1 MNPNQLLYFQ
11 NLFYE
16 EQKLLMAKLLVDS
29 VRARGAA
36 ESLLDVEFKVFS
48 QWGDD
53 GIIQWLIHNVD
64 IRHRTFIE
72 FGVQNYRE
80 SNTRFLMMNDN
91 WSGLVMDSSENFIRD
106 IRRSEYYYKYDL
118 EAVAAFVDA
127 GNVNELISARGFDR
141 EVGLLHIDIDGND
154 YWIWDAIDVIEPVIV
169 IMEYNA
175 LFGCERAISIPY
187 DKAFDRFKA
196 HYSGLYFG
204 ASLPAFDQ
212 LAKRRQYAFVGC
224 NSAGNNAYYV
234 KRDRLNGIVREVGLA
249 EGFVRSRFRQARD
262 EQGQL
267 VCINGRQDDDVIKG
281 LPVVNVLDGRPET
294 IG

>member
-1 MNPNQLLYFQ
+1 MNANQLLYFQ

-16 EQKLLMAKLLVDS
+16 EQKLLTGRLLVEQ
-29 VRARGAA
+29 VKAKTCRG
-36 ESLLDVEFKVFS
+36 SLADVEFRVFS

-53 GIIQWLIHNVD
+53 GIIQWLVKNLD
-64 IRHRTFIE
+64 IRYRSFIE

-91 WSGLVMDSSENFIRD
+91 WSGLIIDSSEKFIND
-106 IRRSEYYYKYDL
+106 IRHAEYYYKYDL

-127 GNVNELISARGFDR
+127 DNINRLISGRGFDR

-154 YWIWDAIDVIEPVIV
+154 YWIWNAIDVVDPVIV

-175 LFGCERAISIPY
+175 LFGWERAISIPY
-187 DKAFDRFKA
+187 DRAFDRMKA

-204 ASLPAFDQ
+204 ASLPAFHY
-212 LAKRRQYAFVGC
+212 LAQRRGYAFVGC
-224 NSAGNNAYYV
+224 NTAGNNAFFV
-234 KRDRLNGIVREVGLA
+234 KRDRLNGVVRETGLE
-249 EGFVRSRFRQARD
+249 EGFVKSRFRQARD

-267 VCINGRQDDDVIKG
+267 VCISGRQDDDVIKG
-281 LPVVNVLDGRPET
+281 LPVVHVPDGRLET
-294 IG
+294 L

>member
-234 KRDRLNGIVREVGLA
+234 KRDRLNGSVREVGLA